1 MTTLEW
7 YFDFIS
13 GFAYQQLA
21 TFDRL
26 PDDIE
31 IVYRPVLFAGLLKH
45 FGHKGP
51 AEIPAKRRHTYRQW
65 VWQAAHDGSRGPA
78 ERSAM
83 TTLEWYFDSPAII
96 SGFAYQQL
104 ATFDRLPDDIEI
116 VYRPVLFAG
125 LLKHFGHKGPAEIPA
140 KRRHTYRQW
149 VWQAAHDGIPFRM
162 PPAHPF
168 NPLRALRL
176 ALALDRCDARAIATI
191 FDFIWRGRK
200 QAASRRRR
208 VGSASSSV

>member
-7 YFDFIS
+7 YFDF
-13 GFAYQQLA
+13 
-21 TFDRL
+21 
-26 PDDIE
+26 
-31 IVYRPVLFAGLLKH
+31 
-45 FGHKGP
+45 
-51 AEIPAKRRHTYRQW
+51 
-65 VWQAAHDGSRGPA
+65 
-78 ERSAM
+78 
-83 TTLEWYFDSPAII
+83 I

-176 ALALDRCDARAIATI
+176 ALALDCDARAIATI
-191 FDFIWRGRK
+191 FDFIWAEGNSVEEAEGWERLIERLGVADAAERIESPAIKEALRAATAAAAARGVFGVPTFAIGDELFWGRDATPMLLDYIANPEEFRGGELAR
-200 QAASRRRR
+200 AANLPIGTMRRF
-208 VGSASSSV
+208 